1 MTANEETRTERISTA
16 LEALPRNHETFR
28 VPWRGSV
35 ERMPVIKIGLDSVVY
50 NPRSHRIKSQLESEQ
65 AIAGAVAA
73 DPDGEDAQ
81 AGIRSLL
88 RATRGYERLKEDLRG
103 GQKEPGIMTRSG
115 RLINA
120 NTRAAAL
127 EELGEE
133 YIEVAVLPLDAT
145 LGEIDDLE
153 LDLQV
158 AEDFKQDYSFT
169 NELLFV
175 DDLIGEH
182 NRGEREVADR
192 LRWITSSRQPA
203 VRAGIERV
211 RQSVRMLAIIRSIQ
225 QASGG
230 KVWLTDFDE
239 AAQTL
244 QEFDSDYESLR
255 TKDPV
260 AADRMKQARILG
272 LLVNLGYERQREVDA
287 TWVETYL
294 ADAFGE
300 NELLQELVEPLA
312 EAETADNEEGE
323 GLEGLGELQEAD
335 ETNGEGGVADAQQ
348 PHRIVSVLVAKLG
361 ESAQAET
368 VTLPSP
374 DGPKEFQREA
384 ITDAV
389 NDAMRTAADEAR
401 TAARA
406 GDALK
411 LPIAQAK
418 DAGKKLA
425 KALDAYGRVKAD
437 PAFDFDAF
445 KQEVERAERAMDA
458 LKSDADL

>member
-1 MTANEETRTERISTA
+1 MTANEQTRTERIHTA

-28 VPWRGSV
+28 VPWRGAI
-35 ERMPVIKIGLDSVVY
+35 ELMPVIKIGLDSVVY
-50 NPRSHRIKSQLESEQ
+50 NPHSHRIKSQLESEQ
-65 AIAGAVAA
+65 AIAAAVAA
-73 DPDGEDAQ
+73 DPDSEDAQ

-88 RATRGYERLKEDLRG
+88 RATRGYERLKENLRG
-103 GQKEPGIMTRSG
+103 GQKEPGIVTRSG

-192 LRWITSSRQPA
+192 LRWITSDRPAA
-203 VRAGIERV
+203 VRGGIERV
-211 RQSVRMLAIIRSIQ
+211 RQSVRMLALIRAIQ

-230 KVWLTDFDE
+230 KVRLTDFDD

-287 TWVETYL
+287 SWVETYL
-294 ADAFGE
+294 ADALVE

-312 EAETADNEEGE
+312 GADTPAAEEDEA
-323 GLEGLGELQEAD
+323 LEGLGELEETD
-335 ETNGEGGVADAQQ
+335 ETHGEDGADAAK
-348 PHRIVSVLVAKLG
+348 PHKVVSVLVAKLG
-361 ESAQAET
+361 HSAQEET
-368 VTLPSP
+368 VTLPTA

-411 LPIAQAK
+411 LPVAHAK

-425 KALDAYGRVKAD
+425 KALDAYGNVKD
-437 PAFDFDAF
+437 DSEFDVAAF
-445 KQEVERAERAMDA
+445 KHEVERAERALDA
-458 LKSDADL
+458 LKSGAGL